1 MKIIFFIILS
11 FIFSERGDLISYEF
25 IGNKAVDDIQT
36 QLNNDFNSLSPE
48 ALYDVDLYAI
58 IYETIDQFGDVT
70 IASGLVS
77 YPVDS
82 PNAHPIYTFQHG
94 TEIRRNGAPSMN
106 GFNSLVLWLS
116 TRGYI
121 FVESDFLGLGVSE
134 MLHPYHL
141 KDVTASTVIDMLIA
155 SKQFCDNF
163 VNVQYNDQLYLA
175 GYSEGGYATMA
186 AVKEIEENYSNEI
199 SITASFPMAGAYDL
213 SGTMVDLM
221 LLEEPYPDPYY
232 LPYFV
237 LSYIEKYSMGE
248 VEDFFLPEYAEIL
261 PELFNGDFSGGYINS
276 FLPDIPI
283 HMMKP
288 DVVEEFSNNEN
299 YIFRQHLEEN
309 DLWNWSPINPMY
321 LFHGMADESVPVE
334 NTIITYDHFIANGS
348 TSVYSELLPESY
360 GGHSDAALYCLL
372 IAYDISE
379 NSKVFSSKGDIN
391 SDQIIN
397 VLDIIL
403 IVNYI
408 IDDITV
414 SNFNNWLM
422 DFNSDTIVNVLDI
435 IGLLNLI
442 IEN

>member
-1 MKIIFFIILS
+1 
-11 FIFSERGDLISYEF
+11 
-25 IGNKAVDDIQT
+25 
-36 QLNNDFNSLSPE
+36 
-48 ALYDVDLYAI
+48 
-58 IYETIDQFGDVT
+58 
-70 IASGLVS
+70 
-77 YPVDS
+77 
-82 PNAHPIYTFQHG
+82 
-94 TEIRRNGAPSMN
+94 MN

-163 VNVQYNDQLYLA
+163 ANVQYNDQLYLA

-288 DVVEEFSNNEN
+288 DVVEEFSINEN

-309 DLWNWSPINPMY
+309 DLWNWSPLNPMY

-422 DFNSDTIVNVLDI
+422 DFNSDAIINVLDI
-435 IGLLNLI
+435 IGILNLI